1 MGSALLHGGHVL
13 TVDGKEHK
21 LGPSSYCA
29 LTEKM
34 PHTAKVEG
42 NEEAVF
48 FIQADGPWDVVME
61 K

>member
-1 MGSALLHGGHVL
+1 MSHPVRSCRITDTADRAAHI
-13 TVDGKEHK
+13 
-21 LGPSSYCA
+21 
-29 LTEKM
+29 
-34 PHTAKVEG
+34 AKVEG